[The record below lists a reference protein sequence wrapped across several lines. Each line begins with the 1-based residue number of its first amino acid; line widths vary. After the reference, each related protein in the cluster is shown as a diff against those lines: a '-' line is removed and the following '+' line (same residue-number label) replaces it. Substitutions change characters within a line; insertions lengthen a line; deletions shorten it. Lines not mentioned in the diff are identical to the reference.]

1 MATKW
6 HRELDIFT
14 QIKSGIILEG
24 NISDIYVFPEGELSG
39 ATLPLTNYLY
49 YFFKQRGYNTIVYY
63 DLLNHFTSPYDAAC
77 MESFC
82 KLTNVKSEEKNGVRT
97 VHSSLTAA
105 NNGMPE
111 LANRLMMQNQTPAVL
126 IMDMVSRYIVGPDG
140 ITQDEVNAFAS
151 IQKTI
156 AAAREVRLPN
166 GTRKRNIIVLITNK
180 QNDLP
185 AWFFLNN
192 PTVKTL
198 NIGYPTAE
206 ERHMLLDESN
216 FSAFFTPDIYREQAD
231 AFAPEDLE
239 KLKNRF
245 VARTEGFTNLE
256 MANLRNLSRAQRTS
270 MHDLCSVVDLYTYGI
285 KENPWQSRE
294 LFKKLEKAEAFFENR
309 VKGQD
314 AAVRQTLDVIK
325 RSVVGMSGAQHSSD
339 TKPKGVLFF
348 AGPTGTGKTETAKT
362 LAELIFGDE
371 RACVRFDMS
380 EYSQSHSDQRLLGA
394 PPGYVGYEAGGQLT
408 NAIRKNPFCILLFD
422 EIEKAAPSI
431 MDKFLQILEDG
442 RMTDGQGHTVYFSEC
457 IIIFTSNLG
466 ITVAD
471 EYGRREENV
480 NMDMPYPEVQRRVR
494 AAIEEHFKIRLGR
507 PEILNRIG
515 ENVVVFD
522 YIREKTAASILRSR
536 LKKIKNNLLEN
547 KKIVLNW
554 DSCVEDELL
563 KLAVGNLNN
572 GGRGIMN
579 IVEYAWIN
587 PLSRFM
593 FDQRVMNNADIT
605 VRHVRADQTPVEL
618 ECVVERR

>member
-1 MATKW
+1 MASKW
-6 HRELDIFT
+6 HRELDVFA

-24 NISDIYVFPEGELSG
+24 NVNDIYIFPEGELAGS
-39 ATLPLTNYLY
+39 TLPLTNYLY
-49 YFFKQRGYNTIVYY
+49 YFFKQRGYSTIVYY
-63 DLLNHFTSPYDAAC
+63 DLLNHFTSPYDSTSLK
-77 MESFC
+77 SFC
-82 KLTNVKSEEKNGVRT
+82 EIVGVASTENNGVPSVR
-97 VHSSLTAA
+97 SGLTAA

-111 LANRLMMQNQTPAVL
+111 LTNRLMTQNQSPAVL
-126 IMDMVSRYIVGPDG
+126 IMDMVSRYIVGPDS
-140 ITQDEVNAFAS
+140 ISQDEVYAFAS

-156 AAAREVRLPN
+156 ANSREVRLQD
-166 GTRKRNIIVLITNK
+166 GTRKRNIVILIASK

-198 NIGYPTAE
+198 NIGYPSAE
-206 ERHMLLDESN
+206 ERSALLSENNLPS
-216 FSAFFTPDIYREQAD
+216 FFAPDIYQSQLGN
-231 AFAPEDLE
+231 FSPSDLE

-245 VARTEGFTNLE
+245 VARTEGFTNFE
-256 MANLRNLSRAQRTS
+256 MANLRNLSRSQRTNLNE
-270 MHDLCSVVDLYTYGI
+270 LCSVVDLYTYGI
-285 KENPWQSRE
+285 KENPWQSSE
-294 LFKKLEKAEAFFENR
+294 LIEKLEGAEEFFNNR

-314 AAVRQTLDVIK
+314 PAIRQTLDVIK

-371 RACVRFDMS
+371 RACIRFDMS

-408 NAIRKNPFCILLFD
+408 NAIRKNPFSILLFD

-466 ITVAD
+466 TTVTD
-471 EYGRREENV
+471 EYGHREENV
-480 NMDMPYPEVQRRVR
+480 NMNMTYAEVQSKVR
-494 AAIEEHFKIRLGR
+494 AAIEEHFKIKLGR

-522 YIREKTAASILRSR
+522 YIRKNVARSILDAR
-536 LKKIKNNLLEN
+536 LEKIRHSLLEN
-547 KKIVLNW
+547 KRIALEWNP
-554 DSCVEDELL
+554 CVGDELMQ
-563 KLAVGNLNN
+563 LAIGNLNN

-579 IVEYAWIN
+579 IIEYAWIN
-587 PLSRFM
+587 PLSRLM
-593 FDQRVMNNADIT
+593 FDRKVLSDASIT
-605 VRHVRADQTPVEL
+605 VRHVRADHTPVEL
-618 ECVVERR
+618 ECEVKR

>member
-1 MATKW
+1 MASKW
-6 HRELDIFT
+6 HRELDIFA

-24 NISDIYVFPEGELSG
+24 NISDIYVFPEGELAG

-49 YFFKQRGYNTIVYY
+49 YFFRQRGYSTIVYY
-63 DLLNHFTSPYDAAC
+63 DLLNHFTSPYDSTSL
-77 MESFC
+77 ESFC
-82 KLTNVKSEEKNGVRT
+82 KMVGVKSDAKNGIQS

-111 LANRLMMQNQTPAVL
+111 LTNRLLMQNQVPSVL
-126 IMDMVSRYIVGPDG
+126 IMDMVSRYIVGPDS
-140 ITQDEVNAFAS
+140 ISQDEVYAFAS
-151 IQKTI
+151 IQKSI
-156 AAAREVRLPN
+156 ANAREVRLPD
-166 GTRKRNIIVLITNK
+166 GTRKRNIVVLITNK

-198 NIGYPTAE
+198 NIGYPSAE
-206 ERHMLLDESN
+206 ERRALLDDNNLPS
-216 FSAFFTPDIYREQAD
+216 FFASDIYQSQLGD
-231 AFAPEDLE
+231 FTPEDLE

-245 VARTEGFTNLE
+245 VARTEGFTNFE
-256 MANLRNLSRAQRTS
+256 MANLRNLSRAQRTN
-270 MHDLCSVVDLYTYGI
+270 MHELCSVVDLYTYGI
-285 KENPWQSRE
+285 KENPWQSRDLIE
-294 LFKKLEKAEAFFENR
+294 KLEDAEAFFNNR

-314 AAVRQTLDVIK
+314 PAIRQTLDVIK

-371 RACVRFDMS
+371 KACIRFDMS

-408 NAIRKNPFCILLFD
+408 NAIRKNPFSILLFD
-422 EIEKAAPSI
+422 ELEKAAPSI

-466 ITVAD
+466 ITVTD
-471 EYGRREENV
+471 EYGHREENV
-480 NMDMPYPEVQRRVR
+480 NMNMPYAEVQSRVR
-494 AAIEEHFKIRLGR
+494 AAIEDHFKIKLGR

-522 YIREKTAASILRSR
+522 YIREQVAKSILNAR
-536 LKKIKNNLLEN
+536 LEKIRHNLLEN
-547 KKIVLNW
+547 KKIALQW
-554 DSCVEDELL
+554 DSCVNDELMQ
-563 KLAVGNLNN
+563 LAAGNLNN

-593 FDQRVMNNADIT
+593 FDRKVLSDASIVVHHVLAD
-605 VRHVRADQTPVEL
+605 HTPVEL
-618 ECVVERR
+618 ECEVN